1 MSIWSDSLADLRRAG
16 RGLLRTPAFSLTAVA
31 TLALGIGADS
41 AMFSVVDAVLLRP
54 LPYAQPESRVV
65 LWSRWQGFDKTW
77 VSEAEVLDYAQ
88 LPSVEQVAAWSGGQA
103 NLTGDG
109 EASRVGRAAV
119 TANLFDTLGSP
130 LLLGRGFTPEEDR
143 EGGENVVV
151 LSHGLWRRAFGG
163 DPGILGRSV
172 QVDSVPRRVVGVA
185 AAGFRLPTDFS
196 VDAAEPSELWI
207 PLRMNT
213 ASPERGSH
221 GLYAAA
227 SLRPGRSVSELNAEL
242 RALTTRLTREGLY
255 PEPMRFTALAVPVAE
270 EVQGGVRPA
279 LLLLTGAVA
288 CLLLIA
294 CANVANLLLARA
306 EARQREIAV
315 RSALGA
321 SQWRIARQ
329 LLAEGLVL
337 ALPSGVLGLAL
348 GQAGVRL
355 LLASGAAGVPRAS
368 EAGLDLRVLG
378 ATALVSIAAT
388 LLFSL
393 APALRVLRLN
403 LNDSL
408 RDGAHASAGGRRQRL
423 RGALVVGEV
432 AVSVVLLVGAGLLL
446 RSLHALQSLELG
458 FEPRGALT
466 ARVALPQADYP
477 EAASRVAFYDRLLE
491 AVRALPGVEHAGLV
505 RSLPLGAQIGDWG
518 LAIEGYTPP
527 HGHHAKGDW
536 QVASEGA
543 LPALGERVV
552 RGRDF
557 AASDGPDAPTVA
569 LVNETLART
578 YWPGQD
584 PLGRRMRMGGNTQRP
599 WLTVVG
605 VVADVRHNGV
615 LAPIKEKFYVPQAQ
629 FHRSTGNT
637 PRSMTLVLR
646 SAGDLTGLVTPIRAI
661 LRGLDPKVPLAG
673 ARPLTD
679 VVAEALRTQRLAGM
693 LLGLFAALALSLAGV
708 GLYGVIA
715 YLVGLRT
722 QEVGIRMALG
732 ADAAQVLRLVLG
744 GAMRLSLAG
753 TALGLLG
760 ALGLAR
766 LLGSLLHEVKPY
778 DPTTYAAV
786 AAALLL
792 VALGA
797 SYLPARKATRID
809 PLRALRAE

>member
-16 RGLLRTPAFSLTAVA
+16 RGLVRTPAFTLTAVA
-31 TLALGIGADS
+31 TLALGIGAAS

-54 LPYAQPESRVV
+54 LPYAKPESRVV
-65 LWSRWQGFDKTW
+65 LWSRWEGFDKTW
-77 VSEAEVLDYAQ
+77 LSEAEVLDYAK

-143 EGGENVVV
+143 EGGEAVVV

-172 QVDSVPRRVVGVA
+172 QVDSIPRRVVGVA
-185 AAGFRLPTDFS
+185 APGFRLPTDFS

-213 ASPERGSH
+213 ANPERGNH

-227 SLRPGRSVSELNAEL
+227 SLRPGRSVSGLNAEL
-242 RALTTRLTREGLY
+242 RALTARLTREGLY

-279 LLLLTGAVA
+279 LLLLTGAVG

-337 ALPSGVLGLAL
+337 ALPSGALGLAL

-355 LLASGAAGVPRAS
+355 LLASGAEGVPRANG
-368 EAGLDLRVLG
+368 AGLDLRVLG
-378 ATALVSIAAT
+378 ATALVAIVST

-466 ARVALPQADYP
+466 ARVALPQADYA
-477 EAASRVAFYDRLLE
+477 EAPARLALYGRLLD
-491 AVRALPGVEHAGLV
+491 AVRALPGVAHAGFM

-518 LAIEGYTPP
+518 LMVEGYAPP
-527 HGHHAKGDW
+527 SGHHAKGDW
-536 QVASEGA
+536 QVASDGA
-543 LPALGERVV
+543 LAALGERIA

-557 AASDGPDAPTVA
+557 SAADGPDAPLVA
-569 LVNETLART
+569 LVNETFART

-584 PLGRRMRMGGNTQRP
+584 PLGRRIRMDAP

-629 FHRSTGNT
+629 FQRSTGNT
-637 PRSMTLVLR
+637 PRSMTLVVR
-646 SAGDLTGLVTPIRAI
+646 SSGDLKALVTPIRAI
-661 LRGLDPKVPLAG
+661 LRGLDPKLPLAG
-673 ARPLTD
+673 VRPLSE

-693 LLGLFAALALSLAGV
+693 LLGLFAALALLLAAV
-708 GLYGVIA
+708 GLYGVLA

-732 ADAAQVLRLVLG
+732 ADASQVLRLVLG
-744 GAMRLSLAG
+744 GAMRLSLVG
-753 TALGLLG
+753 TGLGLLG
-760 ALGLAR
+760 AFGLAR
-766 LLGSLLHEVKPY
+766 LLGSLLHEVRPY
-778 DPTTYAAV
+778 DPATYAAV

-792 VALGA
+792 VALAA